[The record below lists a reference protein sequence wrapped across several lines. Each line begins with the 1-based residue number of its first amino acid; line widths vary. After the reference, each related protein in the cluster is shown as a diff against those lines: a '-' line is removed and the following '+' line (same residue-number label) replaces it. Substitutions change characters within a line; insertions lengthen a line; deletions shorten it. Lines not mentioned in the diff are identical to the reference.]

1 MQEHKIIS
9 QIDVAPN
16 GVVNQT
22 TLMRAFENFKEA
34 SSRLEERYES
44 LRIEAEFLKK
54 ELQKK
59 ELEVRRAERMAVL
72 GQTAAALAHEVRN
85 PLGAIRLFS
94 SLLREDIQSM
104 PKSLELVDEID
115 RSISSLDGVVSNILQ
130 FAKETEIALSP
141 VNLNSLLYDQVSYF
155 KKMDREGK
163 INFTL
168 KLCEHAFVIGNAKL
182 LGQVF
187 YNLFLNSA
195 QAMGFKGEIIIKT
208 NLLSNE
214 KENSLI
220 LLLNDSG
227 PGIPVELL
235 PCLFEPFVTG
245 REEGT
250 GLGLAIVKKIL
261 DQHKASICVENNDGA
276 EFKIK
281 FSIGFNEMRL

>member
-1 MQEHKIIS
+1 VQEHKIIS